1 MRRSGESVVYLGTFF
16 QLYCHLDNPT
26 PYLEGAPMARCT
38 NCNAPLSDGS
48 LLCDY
53 CGDRNDIDLKGIHY
67 YTTHED
73 DSART
78 CPRCNVRLKAIDLK
92 LKGRFLIDRC
102 EECLGLFFDPGELE
116 AVLEA
121 TVNNVFLIDRS
132 GLDDINLR
140 RQSDQYPVSYIKCPV
155 CSQHMHR
162 VNFGVRSGVIIDRC
176 KAHGVWLDGGE
187 LRHLMEW
194 MKLGGKLLDQER
206 QEQIRKEELKR
217 ESEQRQKLA
226 GYGGEPSPFDKF
238 GDPLRQS
245 DPDLFTIICR
255 AIRFIT
261 SSTFAE

>member
-1 MRRSGESVVYLGTFF
+1 
-16 QLYCHLDNPT
+16 
-26 PYLEGAPMARCT
+26 MARCT
-38 NCNAPLSDGS
+38 NCNAPLPDGS
-48 LLCDY
+48 LLCAY

-73 DSART
+73 DSPRT
-78 CPRCNVRLKAIDLK
+78 CPRCDVRLKTLDLK
-92 LKGRFLIDRC
+92 LKGKFLIERC
-102 EECLGLFFDPGELE
+102 DQCLGLFFDPGELE

-121 TVNNVFLIDRS
+121 TVSNVFLIDRS
-132 GLDDINLR
+132 GLDGINLK
-140 RQSDQYPVSYIKCPV
+140 RQSNQYPVSYIKCPV

-206 QEQIRKEELKR
+206 QEQIRREELKR

-226 GYGGEPSPFDKF
+226 GYGGEPSPFDSF

-245 DPDLFTIICR
+245 DPDLFTIICK
-255 AIRFIT
+255 AIRFLT
-261 SSTFAE
+261 K